1 MKPNASRNSLILAI
15 LSVLP
20 HVASSQGTFI
30 NLDFESAQ
38 LPSPA
43 GLQVP
48 IADAMPGWNGYIGGV
63 LQNQVWYDTI
73 SLGAAAISIHDT
85 NKYIPILQ
93 GTYSVFLQVSLPGGA
108 VVPAIGQVG
117 RLPSDARSLTF

>member
-1 MKPNASRNSLILAI
+1 MKTNAIHLTLTLA
-15 LSVLP
+15 LLLATQP
-20 HVASSQGTFI
+20 RASSQGSFV
-30 NLDFESAQ
+30 NLDFENPI
-38 LPSPA
+38 LPLIPGADGRVS
-43 GLQVP
+43 
-48 IADAMPGWNGYIGGV
+48 IADAMPGWMGYIGANPTDRV
-63 LQNQVWYDTI
+63 AYDTI

-117 RLPSDARSLTF
+117 TLPS